1 MHPYLMEKLARE
13 HQRELLRCAR
23 PNSPSR
29 LPGRT
34 AARRSARQRAGW
46 ALIELGLRL
55 AAPAGE
61 A

>member
-1 MHPYLMEKLARE
+1 MHPYLIEKLARE
-13 HQRELLRCAR
+13 RQRDLLRSAR
-23 PNSPSR
+23 PNSPPA
-29 LPGRT
+29 LPERP

-46 ALIELGLRL
+46 ALVELGLRL